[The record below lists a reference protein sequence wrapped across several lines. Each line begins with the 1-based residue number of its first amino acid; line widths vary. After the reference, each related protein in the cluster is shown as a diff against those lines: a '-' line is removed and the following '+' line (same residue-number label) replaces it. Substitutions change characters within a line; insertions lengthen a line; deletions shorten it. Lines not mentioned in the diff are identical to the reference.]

1 MSAAP
6 QRLSSLS
13 VLGGAL
19 RGAKVEVDVVDE
31 VLIGSDPGCSFHLDL
46 PGISPIHA
54 RLWVDLNGAVV
65 HDTRSPTGVFVNFD
79 RVEGQSPV
87 REGDVIWLGPPQEPG
102 SVLIQCGFVAGD
114 PADYPG
120 AAPPATEEPALEETV
135 LEETAPPGH
144 AAPGPELADQLNLGE
159 FVVEEPEP
167 APAPAPGDAEFL
179 VAGFDADWPQVT
191 PASPATI
198 APAAPVASRPA
209 ETGDDPFFI
218 GEAASAHPPPPRPA
232 PRTIRSSSRKN
243 PRSP

>member
-1 MSAAP
+1 MSAGP
-6 QRLSSLS
+6 MRLSSLS

-102 SVLIQCGFVAGD
+102 SVLIQCGFVAGA
-114 PADYPG
+114 PGTYPG
-120 AAPPATEEPALEETV
+120 GPPPAREGRAWKERVREKKP
-135 LEETAPPGH
+135 PPG
-144 AAPGPELADQLNLGE
+144 
-159 FVVEEPEP
+159 
-167 APAPAPGDAEFL
+167 
-179 VAGFDADWPQVT
+179 
-191 PASPATI
+191 
-198 APAAPVASRPA
+198 
-209 ETGDDPFFI
+209 
-218 GEAASAHPPPPRPA
+218 PA
-232 PRTIRSSSRKN
+232 PRGPERAAH
-243 PRSP
+243 

>member
-1 MSAAP
+1 MSAGP
-6 QRLSSLS
+6 MRLSSLS

-102 SVLIQCGFVAGD
+102 SVLIQCGFVAAD
-114 PADYPG
+114 PDDYPG
-120 AAPPATEEPALEETV
+120 GALPATEDAAEPALEET
-135 LEETAPPGH
+135 APAGH
-144 AAPGPELADQLNLGE
+144 GARGPELADQLSLGE
-159 FVVEEPEP
+159 FVVDEPEP
-167 APAPAPGDAEFL
+167 APASPPADAEFL
-179 VAGFDADWPQVT
+179 VAGFDADWPQEA
-191 PASPATI
+191 PAPRAAPAR
-198 APAAPVASRPA
+198 PAAPVAGRPA
-209 ETGDDPFFI
+209 EAVDDAFFI
-218 GEAASAHPPPPRPA
+218 GEAPPAH
-232 PRTIRSSSRKN
+232 
-243 PRSP
+243 

>member
-1 MSAAP
+1 MSAGP

-19 RGAKVEVDVVDE
+19 RGAKVDVDVVDE

-102 SVLIQCGFVAGD
+102 SVLIQCGFVAAD
-114 PADYPG
+114 TDDYP
-120 AAPPATEEPALEETV
+120 AELPAMEDTAEPA
-135 LEETAPPGH
+135 PGGD
-144 AAPGPELADQLNLGE
+144 AAPGPELADQLSLGE

-167 APAPAPGDAEFL
+167 AQAPPPEDAEFL

-191 PASPATI
+191 P
-198 APAAPVASRPA
+198 
-209 ETGDDPFFI
+209 
-218 GEAASAHPPPPRPA
+218 
-232 PRTIRSSSRKN
+232 
-243 PRSP
+243 